1 MKKITSILLLLCIL
15 TSVFSGFAETA
26 QPKASDVVD
35 RVVVTLTE
43 GKKIS
48 LTIRTKTTQNKLGI
62 MSYTLYTNDNTPVK
76 SQTINFCKKG
86 RSFGHSI
93 DVSSYVE
100 SGKTYYAVV
109 TFIIGNTTLDK
120 ASKNKTY

>member
-35 RVVVTLTE
+35 RAVVTLTE
-43 GKKIS
+43 DNKVS
-48 LTIRTKTTQNKLGI
+48 LSIRTKTAQNKLGI
-62 MSYTLYTNDNTPVK
+62 MSFVLYTKDGTPVK
-76 SQTINFCKKG
+76 SQTVNYYKKG
-86 RSFGHSI
+86 KVFTHSI

-100 SGKTYYAVV
+100 SGKTYYVV
-109 TFIIGNTTLDK
+109 ATFVIGDTTLDK
-120 ASKNKTY
+120 VSINKTY